1 MSASGR
7 LQSWANFVEGASAKY
22 SAWSMG
28 KTKPIPG
35 PGRDAQLLPSPFP
48 TQEAVY
54 ISLQQE
60 SGLHVEI
67 VFLAQGPLRRQVLT
81 GGLGFQT

>member
-1 MSASGR
+1 
-7 LQSWANFVEGASAKY
+7 
-22 SAWSMG
+22 MG
-28 KTKPIPG
+28 KSKPLPG
-35 PGRDAQLLPSPFP
+35 PGRDTQLLSFPFPSP

-60 SGLHVEI
+60 SGLLVEI
-67 VFLAQGPLRRQVLT
+67 VFLAQGPLRRQVIN